1 MVLLLVNNL
10 FKLAK
15 NLGLKQE
22 ILVHK
27 NSFNVKWRPSDSLCC
42 KQKSMNLFWFYYN
55 HDCSILI
62 LLLPIKNAFSKK
74 KYYLRWVCEYSCSGD
89 YNNHQ
94 EQYCL
99 QGLRVRCARNKI
111 LPEKNRNKT
120 FKCRITFF
128 LRRKLILTNINNL
141 NKCFGDGIFIQFFI
155 ITVSQCFKQFVDFYL
170 FHWKMGLF
178 P

>member
-62 LLLPIKNAFSKK
+62 LLLPIKNAFSKRNIIWDESVSIPAVVTTTTTK
-74 KYYLRWVCEYSCSGD
+74 NSTVFKDLESDVPGTRFYLKR
-89 YNNHQ
+89 
-94 EQYCL
+94 
-99 QGLRVRCARNKI
+99 
-111 LPEKNRNKT
+111 
-120 FKCRITFF
+120 
-128 LRRKLILTNINNL
+128 RRKKISNA
-141 NKCFGDGIFIQFFI
+141 QF
-155 ITVSQCFKQFVDFYL
+155 L
-170 FHWKMGLF
+170 FFTSEWTEMNSDK
-178 P
+178 